1 MSEEESSK
9 IHPSR
14 RPPPVL
20 FIHGMF
26 SDPGLLAPWL
36 QRLEAAGYQTHAP
49 SLPGRNPTDIQL
61 LGRVGV
67 PEFVDAASTARE
79 RLERPPIVIGHSLGA
94 LVAQRLAA
102 VTQTAALVLLA
113 PVPPWVLM
121 PQLRILRYQIPLMPA
136 ILAGR
141 AVMPPAA
148 AFRAIP
154 FSTLKRDEPDGLI
167 PRMVPDAGRA
177 FRSMSFGTSA
187 VRVKRE
193 AVNCPVLCVSGTA
206 DRNVAPW
213 IHRRIAR
220 RYSAEHHVYE
230 GMPHWIVADSLIDE
244 VAPPVLDWLANV
256 TEEPRSVRSGA

>member
-1 MSEEESSK
+1 MSEEELSEV
-9 IHPSR
+9 HPLR
-14 RPPPVL
+14 RPHPVL

-26 SDPGLLAPWL
+26 SDSGLLASWL

-49 SLPGRNPTDIQL
+49 SLPGRNPTDMKL
-61 LGRVGV
+61 LGRIGV
-67 PEFVDAASTARE
+67 PEFVDAAMAARE

-102 VTQTAALVLLA
+102 LTQTAALVLLA
-113 PVPPWVLM
+113 PVPPWMLV
-121 PQLRILRYQIPLMPA
+121 PQLRILRFQIPLMPA

-141 AVMPPAA
+141 ALMPPTA

-154 FSTLKRDEPDGLI
+154 FSSLPRDEQDDLV

-177 FRSMSFGTSA
+177 FRSTSFGTSV
-187 VRVKRE
+187 VRVKRR
-193 AVNCPVLCVSGTA
+193 AVSCPVLCVSGTA

-220 RYSAEHHVYE
+220 RYSAEHHVHE

-244 VAPPVLDWLANV
+244 VAPPVLDWMAHV
-256 TEEPRSVRSGA
+256 TEEPRSGR